1 MAHSKYYIDVFRCS
15 NFSWAL
21 PSEKFYIQSV
31 SWEAPSHLPL
41 PMGVYHFNTFQILGK
56 DWPSLHA
63 QSGRLIGWSQAVVPR
78 AMALEL
84 LNRASVS
91 KQTCNANICQHL
103 NTGFTKQ
110 RLWKLSHLFQSKQ
123 TNDRLGL
130 LGCTSV
136 LSTFPRTA
144 FNKKAAGRW
153 DCFHLNRLL
162 GWNWH
167 F

>member
-1 MAHSKYYIDVFRCS
+1 MS
-15 NFSWAL
+15 
-21 PSEKFYIQSV
+21 
-31 SWEAPSHLPL
+31 
-41 PMGVYHFNTFQILGK
+41 
-56 DWPSLHA
+56 PSLRKILHPVSFLGGSIPLTLA
-63 QSGRLIGWSQAVVPR
+63 HGSLSFQHFPDTGKGRTIFACIVRELIGWSQAVVPR
-78 AMALEL
+78 AMALEF

-91 KQTCNANICQHL
+91 KQTCNSNICQHL

-110 RLWKLSHLFQSKQ
+110 RLWKLTHLFQSKQ

-136 LSTFPRTA
+136 LPTFPRTA
-144 FNKKAAGRW
+144 FNKKAASRW
-153 DCFHLNRLL
+153 DCFHFNRLL